1 MIGNKGAFLEEIKGE
16 SGLERK
22 EERACDGG
30 WRVRKMQFE
39 V

>member
-1 MIGNKGAFLEEIKGE
+1 MIGNKGAFLEEMKGE
-16 SGLERK
+16 RGLER
-22 EERACDGG
+22 EEESACDGG